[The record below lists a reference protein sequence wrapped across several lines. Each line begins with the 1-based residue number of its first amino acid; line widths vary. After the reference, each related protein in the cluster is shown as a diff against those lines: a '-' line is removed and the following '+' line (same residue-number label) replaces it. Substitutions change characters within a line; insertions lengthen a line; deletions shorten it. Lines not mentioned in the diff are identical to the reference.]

1 MARAGSN
8 VTSSRGFED
17 FGPFTTPERRV
28 KLGGSNIRPS
38 RRDARQPANGTFSK
52 TVKNSMSQFFPF
64 SVKRGSNKV
73 VSISNDNTPVGFG

>member
-8 VTSSRGFED
+8 VTSSRGFEE

-52 TVKNSMSQFFPF
+52 TIKNSMSQVF
-64 SVKRGSNKV
+64 SFSTKRGGNV
-73 VSISNDNTPVGFG
+73 RASISNDNTPVGFG